1 MFNFSK
7 KQQYAVIILICI
19 ALCISG
25 YFIVERSKNQQ
36 DIKVQ
41 TATAKSSVSNN
52 SKGNNETI
60 KNFDSKKELKVY
72 ITGLVKSP
80 GVYIMREGD
89 RIDDAIKLAG
99 GVIEG
104 ADLSNMN
111 LAEKVKDEQMI
122 KVTKIGENPGNQS
135 SNTGNSS
142 VNIAG
147 NNGKININTASKEQL
162 DSLPGIGAV
171 TAQKIIDFREQHG
184 KFQKID
190 DIMNVPRIGQKL
202 FEQIKDKIT
211 VD

>member
-1 MFNFSK
+1 MK
-7 KQQYAVIILICI
+7 
-19 ALCISG
+19 
-25 YFIVERSKNQQ
+25 
-36 DIKVQ
+36 
-41 TATAKSSVSNN
+41 
-52 SKGNNETI
+52 
-60 KNFDSKKELKVY
+60 
-72 ITGLVKSP
+72 
-80 GVYIMREGD
+80 EGD

-104 ADLSNMN
+104 ADLSNIN

>member
-41 TATAKSSVSNN
+41 TATSKSSVSNN

-80 GVYIMREGD
+80 GVYIMKEGD

-104 ADLSNMN
+104 ADLSNIN

-162 DSLPGIGAV
+162 DSLPGIGAI

>member
-41 TATAKSSVSNN
+41 TATSKSSVSKN

-80 GVYIMREGD
+80 GVYIMKEGD

-104 ADLSNMN
+104 ADLSNIN